1 MITNPDPARSPQPS
15 RHPSRRDN
23 EAVPWLGL
31 AQILIGTALLVLF
44 GVMLNRTAEQTRR
57 LERLELRLRN
67 LENVRSLERTSALE
81 VQLRKMLARLQVVE
95 GGQQRFLDQLG
106 DLQALTEERER
117 ERRDNSPLILPAEP
131 SSAERPGS
139 LGEKRPGRIVDP
151 QPPELLRP
159 PANGNP

>member
-1 MITNPDPARSPQPS
+1 M
-15 RHPSRRDN
+15 
-23 EAVPWLGL
+23 PWLGL